1 MELKKLEIQRWL
13 SENGIGIPKRMKK
26 VMIQRLQMHLE
37 GDKNIDVNM
46 KSIISIVSVEDRRL
60 IKLYLS
66 WSILKKVS

>member
-26 VMIQRLQMHLE
+26 VMIQRLQIHLE